1 MDLNNLPDLLE
12 AYELAHKR
20 GNTPTAV
27 LKAQRLHGIAEMEI
41 YRAGDRL
48 VMIME
53 VTDAYDPAALD
64 RESDRSTMIA
74 AWHKRMA
81 ELQRA
86 PFADGVVWPEARLV
100 FRQSEHEADL
110 NDSPTN
116 VID

>member
-1 MDLNNLPDLLE
+1 MSRNIRRIVRLMDLNNRPDLLE

-20 GNTPTAV
+20 GSTPTAV
-27 LKAQRLHGIAEMEI
+27 LNAQRCHGIAELEI

-64 RESDRSTMIA
+64 AESARSSEIA

-81 ELQRA
+81 ELQKA
-86 PFADGVVWPEARLV
+86 PFADRVAWPEAHLV
-100 FRQSEHEADL
+100 FRQSEHD
-110 NDSPTN
+110 
-116 VID
+116 